1 MVHETSRESLNGPAA
16 AAAPADPIAGVTRR
30 LGASWSTALTVG
42 LVTLLLGI
50 IIVAWPEATVGVVA
64 VLFGI
69 QLLLFGIFNLVRS
82 IAADEAGGG
91 VRLLYALLGVL
102 SIALG
107 VLAMR
112 HLLQTVAVLAVLVGL
127 TWLLGGIIEFVNL
140 VAEPARP
147 GRAWAMA
154 LAALAALA
162 GIVVLAY
169 PTPSLVTLTVLVGI
183 WLIIWG
189 ALTAL
194 LAFAVRHA
202 AVR

>member
-1 MVHETSRESLNGPAA
+1 MVHETSQESLNGPA
-16 AAAPADPIAGVTRR
+16 AAAPADPIAGATRR

-42 LVTLLLGI
+42 IVTLLLGI

-91 VRLLYALLGVL
+91 VRVLYAVLGVL

-140 VAEPARP
+140 LTEPARP
-147 GRAWAMA
+147 GRGWAMA

-189 ALTAL
+189 ALTAV

-202 AVR
+202 AAR

>member
-1 MVHETSRESLNGPAA
+1 MVQEASRESLNDMA
-16 AAAPADPIAGVTRR
+16 AAAPADPIVGATRR
-30 LGASWSTALTVG
+30 LGASWGTALTVG

-50 IIVAWPEATVGVVA
+50 LIVAWPEATVGVVA

-82 IAADEAGGG
+82 ISADDAGGG
-91 VRLLYALLGVL
+91 VRVLYALLGVL

-140 VAEPARP
+140 LAEPARP
-147 GRAWAMA
+147 GRGWAMA

-169 PTPSLVTLTVLVGI
+169 PTPSLITLTVLVGI

-189 ALTAL
+189 ALTAV

-202 AVR
+202 ALR